1 METMHLDVGGWNDI
15 GEYSKMEN
23 VENQNRRT
31 QLNISKSED

>member
-1 METMHLDVGGWNDI
+1 METMHLDVGGWND
-15 GEYSKMEN
+15 MENTANGN